1 MGYRSE
7 VGFVVRFKSK
17 DDRDTFIELQRAK
30 NDEYVTDAL
39 ECLEIPDED
48 DYFGF
53 HSEAIKWYDSF
64 LWVKTLD
71 ALRHEAHEL
80 FDAAWR
86 FIRIGE
92 DYSDVEI
99 EEQPADWDDGSLY
112 EMLDIHRSLS
122 VSFL

>member
-7 VGFVVRFKSK
+7 VGFIIRFKSK

-30 NDEYVTDAL
+30 NDKHVTEAL
-39 ECLEIPDED
+39 DCLEIPDEE

-53 HSEAIKWYDSF
+53 HEEDTKWYDSSPDVQA
-64 LWVKTLD
+64 LN
-71 ALRHEAHEL
+71 ALRHEAHKL

-92 DYSDVEI
+92 DYSDVDVD
-99 EEQPADWDDGSLY
+99 EQHTDWDDGSLC

-122 VSFL
+122 VSF